1 MEEYESSTE
10 TNLPRYYPFEDVQ
23 AIKDNIN
30 DEITALEHLDAND
43 IDGLHEQRLQQIK
56 KITEMS
62 SLALTMEKKYDC
74 FVAALEKIVGNKT
87 SNEIYVRFAS
97 LYDSI
102 VLEQFDLYGQNDIHR
117 EHVQLENE
125 GRKAFEQVIP
135 SLMMSYHEMLTV
147 KQQSKVKKWKRK
159 PLVTNLQ
166 SKICKELFFC
176 YFARKVFPR

>member
-1 MEEYESSTE
+1 MLPLRKLRFVIMEQCGRANLGA
-10 TNLPRYYPFEDVQ
+10 NLPRYYPFEDVQ

-125 GRKAFEQVIP
+125 GRKAKGTSNTIINDVI
-135 SLMMSYHEMLTV
+135 S
-147 KQQSKVKKWKRK
+147 
-159 PLVTNLQ
+159 
-166 SKICKELFFC
+166 
-176 YFARKVFPR
+176 